1 MQSKQSQLLVESDM
15 REEGKQAVNRS
26 ASMGRSNLSSNID
39 TTAYMT
45 DLSKRGQELLDF
57 VQKMPA
63 DFKVVGEIQANL
75 RELAEVLKNAQE
87 SDFDKNKAFFSNLQQ
102 IRDLLDEITQQC
114 EKYFAANAIKKKLM
128 ASDVRHKL
136 KGLKYSLAF

>member
-1 MQSKQSQLLVESDM
+1 MKTMQSKQSQLLVESDM

-57 VQKMPA
+57 LQRMPA
-63 DFKVVGEIQANL
+63 DFKVVGEI
-75 RELAEVLKNAQE
+75 
-87 SDFDKNKAFFSNLQQ
+87 
-102 IRDLLDEITQQC
+102 
-114 EKYFAANAIKKKLM
+114 
-128 ASDVRHKL
+128 
-136 KGLKYSLAF
+136 